1 MPDPVQTLVE
11 KIAGVAAILGM
22 PVFVDTPYVLEE
34 GSLPRVTVW
43 TGTEESQSESRSDWA
58 EYVRVSPILEVH
70 LEDDDP
76 DLIRGIINQA
86 WRVLRTE
93 IRATDWWE
101 YTADGTMYSFA
112 KSGLDVDDK
121 PGIAG
126 FAVQFEFTVEL
137 D

>member
-11 KIAGVAAILGM
+11 KIADVAAILGM
-22 PVFVDTPYVLEE
+22 PVFIDTPYTMEE
-34 GSLPRVTVW
+34 GSLPRVNVW
-43 TGTEESQSESRSDWA
+43 TGTEESLSESRADWA

-76 DLIRGIINQA
+76 DLVRGIINQA
-86 WRVLRTE
+86 WRVLRSQ
-93 IRATDWWE
+93 IKATDWGK
-101 YTADGTMYSFA
+101 YTADGSTHRFF
-112 KSGLDVDDK
+112 KEGLDVDDK